1 MDSQNKPMSK
11 WKLAALCALLSQYRP
26 DGGGAVAEVFGDVW
40 DNATNT
46 MASAQIAQFYHLV
59 NSIQA
64 EISEGGPLVEK
75 DIP

>member
-1 MDSQNKPMSK
+1 MESQGKPMSK
-11 WKLAALCALLSQYRP
+11 WQLAALCALLSQYRP
-26 DGGGAVAEVFGDVW
+26 SGGGAVAEVFGDVW
-40 DNATNT
+40 DDATNT
-46 MASAQIAQFYHLV
+46 MASDQIAQFYHLV

>member
-11 WKLAALCALLSQYRP
+11 WQLAALCALLSQYRP
-26 DGGGAVAEVFGDVW
+26 SGGGAVAEVFGDVW
-40 DNATNT
+40 DDAVAG
-46 MASAQIAQFYHLV
+46 MGSAWIAQFYHLV